1 MPASLFIARRYLR
14 SRRHRGFVSFI
25 TVIAIVGVAL
35 GVAALII
42 TLSILNG
49 FETTIKENV
58 VSFTAH
64 MQLIGFSNLPLK
76 DPGFALKRMEERFPQ
91 VRHAAPFVSR
101 EAMVRSDAG
110 IEGVVL
116 KGVDP
121 ATDISA
127 ARTRIVEG
135 SYDLEAREGRG
146 GGIIIG
152 RSLAQMLEIGV
163 GGRLLVFGLGGAS
176 LSLSETRIMQF
187 VVTGIYETG
196 MAEYD
201 MSYAYVHIL
210 SAQRLFQM
218 GKAVSGI
225 DLLVTETDSLQTL
238 VEEIPA
244 DLGYPYYARSMHQMY
259 RNLFAW
265 IELQKQPIPLI
276 IALIVIVA
284 SVNVLGTLI
293 MMVME
298 KTKDIG
304 VLKTLGADGPTIQK
318 VFLSQGI
325 LIGALGTVLGNVLGF
340 GLAWLELNYQLISL
354 PSTVYFMS
362 HVPIRF
368 ETLDFLQVSTAAFAL
383 SVIASYLPARLAT
396 QLDPV
401 RLLRFS

>member
-1 MPASLFIARRYLR
+1 
-14 SRRHRGFVSFI
+14 
-25 TVIAIVGVAL
+25 
-35 GVAALII
+35 
-42 TLSILNG
+42 
-49 FETTIKENV
+49 
-58 VSFTAH
+58 
-64 MQLIGFSNLPLK
+64 
-76 DPGFALKRMEERFPQ
+76 
-91 VRHAAPFVSR
+91 
-101 EAMVRSDAG
+101 
-110 IEGVVL
+110 
-116 KGVDP
+116 
-121 ATDISA
+121 
-127 ARTRIVEG
+127 
-135 SYDLEAREGRG
+135 
-146 GGIIIG
+146 
-152 RSLAQMLEIGV
+152 
-163 GGRLLVFGLGGAS
+163 
-176 LSLSETRIMQF
+176 
-187 VVTGIYETG
+187 VTGIYETG

-201 MSYAYVHIL
+201 MSYAYVHIRN
-210 SAQRLFQM
+210 AQRLFQM
-218 GKAVSGI
+218 GTAVSGI
-225 DLLVTETDSLQTL
+225 DLLVRDTGELPKL

-284 SVNVLGTLI
+284 AVNVLGTLI

-325 LIGALGTVLGNVLGF
+325 LIGALGTALGNVLGF
-340 GLAWLELNYQLISL
+340 TLAWLELNYQLISL

-368 ETLDFLQVSTAAFAL
+368 EVLDFVQVSAAAFGL